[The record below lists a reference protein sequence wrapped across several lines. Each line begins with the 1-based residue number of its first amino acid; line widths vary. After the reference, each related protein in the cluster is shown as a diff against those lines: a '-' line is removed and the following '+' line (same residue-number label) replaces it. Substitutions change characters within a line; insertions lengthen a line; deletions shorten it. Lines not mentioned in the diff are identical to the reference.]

1 VKPTGLES
9 VLNCLAR
16 IPERSQLTVSDDA
29 FLGSSDGPRAS
40 VVSLPCHSTAKSPR
54 NGDSPP
60 DYALVR
66 VRDLVKEAL
75 AEDVGTG
82 DVTSKLT
89 VPKDGQARARVD
101 QKEPGVIAGL
111 EVAEAVF
118 REVDKSLRFM
128 ALTSEG
134 QWSDGGPVCA
144 VEGNARSILAG
155 ERVAL
160 NFLGRL
166 SGVATLTARYVEAI
180 HGTKARILDTRKT
193 TPLMR
198 ELEKKA
204 VLIGGGFNHRFG
216 LDDAVLIKENH
227 SKMAGGV
234 GEATKKA
241 IEGAPKGMMIVV
253 ECASLQEVDEALDA
267 GATHLLA
274 DNMND
279 DELRATVERSEGR
292 ATVEASGGVNLDT
305 VRAIAETGVDYI
317 SVGALTHSAK
327 ALDLSLLLYY

>member
-1 VKPTGLES
+1 M
-9 VLNCLAR
+9 
-16 IPERSQLTVSDDA
+16 
-29 FLGSSDGPRAS
+29 
-40 VVSLPCHSTAKSPR
+40 
-54 NGDSPP
+54 
-60 DYALVR
+60 
-66 VRDLVKEAL
+66 RDLIKQAL
-75 AEDVGTG
+75 AEDIGKG
-82 DVTSKLT
+82 DATSKLT
-89 VPKDGQARARVD
+89 VPPDVDARARID

-118 REVDKSLRFM
+118 REVDRSLRFM

-134 QWSDGGPVCA
+134 AWTDGGPVCA
-144 VEGNARSILAG
+144 IEGNARSILAA

-180 HGTKARILDTRKT
+180 DGTGARILDTRKT
-193 TPLMR
+193 TPLLR

-204 VLIGGGFNHRFG
+204 VLTGGGSNHRFG
-216 LDDAVLIKENH
+216 LDDAILIKENH

-234 GEATKKA
+234 GRATALAVEKA
-241 IEGAPKGMMIVV
+241 PRGMMIVV
-253 ECASLQEVDEALDA
+253 EAASLQEVDEALDA
-267 GATHLLA
+267 GATHVLA
-274 DNMND
+274 DNMSEAD
-279 DELRATVERSEGR
+279 LRETVARAATR

-327 ALDLSLLLYY
+327 ALDLSLLLSVI

>member
-1 VKPTGLES
+1 MK
-9 VLNCLAR
+9 
-16 IPERSQLTVSDDA
+16 
-29 FLGSSDGPRAS
+29 
-40 VVSLPCHSTAKSPR
+40 
-54 NGDSPP
+54 
-60 DYALVR
+60 
-66 VRDLVKEAL
+66 DLIKQAL
-75 AEDVGTG
+75 AEDIGNG
-82 DVTSKLT
+82 DATSKLT
-89 VPKDGQARARVD
+89 VPRDADTRARID

-111 EVAEAVF
+111 DVAEAVF

-134 QWSDGGPVCA
+134 AWSDGGPVC
-144 VEGNARSILAG
+144 VIEGNARSILAS

-166 SGVATLTARYVEAI
+166 SGVATLTARYVDAI
-180 HGTKARILDTRKT
+180 DGTGARILDTRKT

-216 LDDAVLIKENH
+216 LDDAILIKENH

-234 GEATKKA
+234 GKATELA
-241 IEGAPKGMMIVV
+241 IEKAPKGMMIVV
-253 ECASLQEVDEALDA
+253 ECASLKEVDEALDG

-274 DNMND
+274 DNMSN
-279 DELRATVERSEGR
+279 DELRETVERSADR

-317 SVGALTHSAK
+317 SVGALTHSAG
-327 ALDLSLLLYY
+327 ALDLSLLLYN

>member
-1 VKPTGLES
+1 M
-9 VLNCLAR
+9 
-16 IPERSQLTVSDDA
+16 
-29 FLGSSDGPRAS
+29 
-40 VVSLPCHSTAKSPR
+40 
-54 NGDSPP
+54 
-60 DYALVR
+60 
-66 VRDLVKEAL
+66 RDLVKNAL
-75 AEDVGTG
+75 AEDIGKG
-82 DVTSKLT
+82 DATSKLT
-89 VPKDGQARARVD
+89 VPRDAEARARID

-134 QWSDGGPVCA
+134 EWSEGGPVCA

-180 HGTKARILDTRKT
+180 DGTGARILDTRKT
-193 TPLMR
+193 TPLLR

-204 VLIGGGFNHRFG
+204 VLTGGGYNHRFG
-216 LDDAVLIKENH
+216 LDDAILIKENH

-234 GEATKKA
+234 GEAA
-241 IEGAPKGMMIVV
+241 RRALEGAPKNMMIVV
-253 ECASLQEVDEALDA
+253 ECATQGEVEEALNA
-267 GATHLLA
+267 GAVHLLA
-274 DNMND
+274 DNMTL
-279 DELRATVERSEGR
+279 DELRETVGRSAGR
-292 ATVEASGGVNLDT
+292 ATVEASGGVNLNT
-305 VRAIAETGVDYI
+305 VRAIAETGVDYV

-327 ALDLSLLLYY
+327 ALDLSLLLYT

>member
-1 VKPTGLES
+1 MK
-9 VLNCLAR
+9 
-16 IPERSQLTVSDDA
+16 
-29 FLGSSDGPRAS
+29 
-40 VVSLPCHSTAKSPR
+40 
-54 NGDSPP
+54 
-60 DYALVR
+60 
-66 VRDLVKEAL
+66 DLVKQAL
-75 AEDVGTG
+75 AEDIGKG
-82 DVTSKLT
+82 DATSKLT
-89 VPKDGQARARVD
+89 VPRDAEARARID
-101 QKEPGVIAGL
+101 QKAAGVIAGL

-134 QWSDGGPVCA
+134 TWNEPGPVCA
-144 VEGNARSILAG
+144 IEGNARSILAG

-180 HGTKARILDTRKT
+180 EGTGAKILDTRKT
-193 TPLMR
+193 TPLLR

-204 VLIGGGFNHRFG
+204 VLTGGGFNHRFG
-216 LDDAVLIKENH
+216 LDDAILIKENH

-234 GEATKKA
+234 GAATRKA

-279 DELRATVERSEGR
+279 ADLRETVARAAGK
-292 ATVEASGGVNLDT
+292 ATVEASGGVNLET
-305 VRAIAETGVDYI
+305 VRGIAETGVDFI
-317 SVGALTHSAK
+317 SVGALTHSAV
-327 ALDLSLLLYY
+327 ALDLSLLLYT

>member
-1 VKPTGLES
+1 
-9 VLNCLAR
+9 
-16 IPERSQLTVSDDA
+16 
-29 FLGSSDGPRAS
+29 
-40 VVSLPCHSTAKSPR
+40 
-54 NGDSPP
+54 
-60 DYALVR
+60 
-66 VRDLVKEAL
+66 
-75 AEDVGTG
+75 
-82 DVTSKLT
+82 
-89 VPKDGQARARVD
+89 VPKDAQARARVD

-128 ALTSEG
+128 ALSSEG

-144 VEGNARSILAG
+144 VDGNARSILAG

-166 SGVATLTARYVEAI
+166 SGVATLTAQYVEAVQ
-180 HGTKARILDTRKT
+180 GTKARILDTRKT

-204 VLIGGGFNHRFG
+204 VLAGGGFNHRFG

-234 GEATKKA
+234 GEATRQA

-253 ECASLQEVDEALDA
+253 ECASLHEVDEALDA

-274 DNMND
+274 DNMSE
-279 DELRATVERSEGR
+279 DELRATVKRSEGH

-327 ALDLSLLLYY
+327 ALDLSLLLYT

>member
-1 VKPTGLES
+1 M
-9 VLNCLAR
+9 
-16 IPERSQLTVSDDA
+16 
-29 FLGSSDGPRAS
+29 
-40 VVSLPCHSTAKSPR
+40 
-54 NGDSPP
+54 
-60 DYALVR
+60 
-66 VRDLVKEAL
+66 RDLVKEAL

-89 VPKDGQARARVD
+89 VPKDAHARARID
-101 QKEPGVIAGL
+101 QKETGVIAGL

-134 QWSDGGPVCA
+134 QWSEGGPVCA
-144 VEGNARSILAG
+144 IDGNARSILAG

-180 HGTKARILDTRKT
+180 QGTKARILDTRKT
-193 TPLMR
+193 TPLLR

-204 VLIGGGFNHRFG
+204 VLTGGGFNHRFA

-234 GEATKKA
+234 GQAARDA

-253 ECASLQEVDEALDA
+253 ECASLEEVDEALNA

-274 DNMND
+274 DNMTD
-279 DELRATVERSEGR
+279 DELRETVVRSEDR
-292 ATVEASGGVNLDT
+292 ATVEASGGVNLER
-305 VRAIAETGVDYI
+305 VRQIAETGVDFI

-327 ALDLSLLLYY
+327 ALDLSLLLYT